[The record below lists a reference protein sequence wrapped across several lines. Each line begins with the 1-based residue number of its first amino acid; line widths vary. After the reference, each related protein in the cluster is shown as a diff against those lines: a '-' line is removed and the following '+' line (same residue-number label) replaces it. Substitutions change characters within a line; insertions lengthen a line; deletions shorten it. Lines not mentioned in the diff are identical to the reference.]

1 MDQNGNALVR
11 NRKVTAISNAEDE
24 MAGVD
29 KIVPHLP
36 ENLLRKLGAVYT
48 AAQPFEPHVVVE
60 APLFTGQNPASADP
74 LAVAILAH
82 LDRFGDRTRGG
93 EGTSGSVRV
102 NPGG

>member
-1 MDQNGNALVR
+1 
-11 NRKVTAISNAEDE
+11 

-82 LDRFGDRTRGG
+82 LDRVGDRS
-93 EGTSGSVRV
+93 EEHTSELQSLMRISYAVFGLKKKKHNSHQQTLH
-102 NPGG
+102 